1 LAEGGWMIVPI
12 SWRTYLG
19 TRRTRMVTCVAAAAL
34 TIFGASAGAAG
45 ASSGPG
51 TGPFASAA
59 MRRFL
64 ASRRGNITAAVDD
77 LTTGQ
82 EFVYRPG
89 VREETAS
96 IIKAAILATLLH
108 RTQRDDR
115 SLTASERA
123 TARGMI
129 EASDNN
135 DATRLWNE
143 DGGGAGVGAFLRA
156 AGLTQ
161 TTFAGPGLWGLT
173 HTTPVDQIRL
183 LRTIVLPNRL
193 LRATAQAYELGLMA
207 HVIPMDYWGVSGG
220 IPRGV
225 PVALK
230 NGWLPQP
237 GIAWQ
242 INSIGEIR
250 GRGEHYVI
258 AVMTN
263 GNPSE
268 GYGISTI
275 AGISR
280 IIWRELAPII
290 A

>member
-1 LAEGGWMIVPI
+1 MDEAVG
-12 SWRTYLG
+12 SRSNLG
-19 TRRTRMVTCVAAAAL
+19 LPLVRRVACAVAAGL
-34 TIFGASAGAAG
+34 TLLAGAPGIAG

-51 TGPFASAA
+51 TGPFASLA

-64 ASRRGNITAAVDD
+64 AARHGNITAAVDD

-82 EFVYRPG
+82 EFVYRAG

-96 IIKAAILATLLH
+96 IIKASILATLLH
-108 RTQRDDR
+108 RVQRDGR

-143 DGGGAGVGAFLRA
+143 DDGSAGVGGFLRA

-173 HTTPVDQIRL
+173 RTTPTDQVRL
-183 LRTIVLPNRL
+183 LRTLVLPNRL
-193 LRATAQAYELGLMA
+193 LRPASQSYELGLMS
-207 HVIPMDYWGVSGG
+207 HVIPMDRWGVSGG
-220 IPRGV
+220 VPAGV

-237 GIAWQ
+237 RTAWQ
-242 INSIGEIR
+242 INSIGVVR
-250 GRGEHYVI
+250 GRGELYLI

-263 GNPSE
+263 GNPTE

-275 AGISR
+275 SGISQ
-280 IIWRELAPII
+280 IIWRALAPII
-290 A
+290 G

>member
-1 LAEGGWMIVPI
+1 MISLI
-12 SWRTYLG
+12 CWRTSLAAHRARAILCAA
-19 TRRTRMVTCVAAAAL
+19 TAAVAAL
-34 TIFGASAGAAG
+34 GAWAGTAG
-45 ASSGPG
+45 ASTGPG
-51 TGPFASAA
+51 TGPFASTA
-59 MRRFL
+59 MHRFL
-64 ASRRGNITAAVDD
+64 ESRRGNITAAVDD

-82 EFVYRPG
+82 EFVYRAG

-96 IIKAAILATLLH
+96 IVKASILATLLH
-108 RTQRDDR
+108 RAQLDGR
-115 SLTASERA
+115 SLTSSERA

-129 EASDNN
+129 EASDND

-143 DGGGAGVGAFLRA
+143 DDGSAGVGAFLRR

-173 HTTPVDQIRL
+173 RTTPVDQIRL
-183 LRTIVLPNRL
+183 LRTLVLPNAL
-193 LRATAQAYELGLMA
+193 LSPASQSYELGLMS
-207 HVIPMDYWGVSGG
+207 HVIRMDYWGVSGG
-220 IPRGV
+220 IPPGV

-250 GRGEHYVI
+250 GNGEHYVI

-280 IIWRELAPII
+280 IIWQELAPII

>member
-1 LAEGGWMIVPI
+1 MVTPI
-12 SWRTYLG
+12 RWRTHLSKPRARWVAWAASVG
-19 TRRTRMVTCVAAAAL
+19 ITLLVAAPG
-34 TIFGASAGAAG
+34 IAG
-45 ASSGPG
+45 ASTGPG
-51 TGPFASAA
+51 TGPFASLA

-64 ASRRGNITAAVDD
+64 ASRHGNVTAAVDD

-82 EFVYRPG
+82 EFVYRAG

-96 IIKAAILATLLH
+96 IIKASILATLLH
-108 RTQRDDR
+108 REQGEQRG
-115 SLTASERA
+115 LTASERA

-135 DATRLWNE
+135 DATTLWNE
-143 DGGGAGVGAFLRA
+143 DDGSAGVGGFLRA
-156 AGLTQ
+156 VGLTQ

-173 HTTPVDQIRL
+173 RTTPTDQIRL
-183 LRTIVLPNRL
+183 LRTLVLPNRL
-193 LRATAQAYELGLMA
+193 LRPAAQAYEIRLMS
-207 HVIPMDYWGVSGG
+207 HVIPMDYWGISGG
-220 IPRGV
+220 IPMGV

-237 GIAWQ
+237 RIAWQ
-242 INSIGEIR
+242 INSIGEVR
-250 GRGEHYVI
+250 GRGEQYLI

-268 GYGISTI
+268 GYGIQTI
-275 AGISR
+275 SGISQ
-280 IIWRELAPII
+280 IIWRALAPVI